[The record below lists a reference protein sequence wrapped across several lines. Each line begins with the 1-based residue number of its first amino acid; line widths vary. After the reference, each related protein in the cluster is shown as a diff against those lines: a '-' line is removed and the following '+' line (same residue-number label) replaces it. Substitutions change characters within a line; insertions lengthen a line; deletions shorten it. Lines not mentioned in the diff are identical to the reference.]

1 MGMLKKTIAVIALLL
16 MVNLFFLK
24 PHVALADQIPAT
36 KGKITEHDPKG
47 RTTVE
52 IDSPEKSGGK
62 WLWALLGVAAIGGIA
77 AVAGGGSSEG
87 DDDDDDDPPATTGS
101 FESTW

>member
-1 MGMLKKTIAVIALLL
+1 MGILKKTMTVIVLLL
-16 MVNLFFLK
+16 MVNFFFLK
-24 PHVALADQIPAT
+24 LHVTLADQMPTT

-52 IDSPEKSGGK
+52 IDSPGKSGGK

-77 AVAGGGSSEG
+77 AVAGGGSSG
-87 DDDDDDDPPATTGS
+87 GGDDDDPPATTGS